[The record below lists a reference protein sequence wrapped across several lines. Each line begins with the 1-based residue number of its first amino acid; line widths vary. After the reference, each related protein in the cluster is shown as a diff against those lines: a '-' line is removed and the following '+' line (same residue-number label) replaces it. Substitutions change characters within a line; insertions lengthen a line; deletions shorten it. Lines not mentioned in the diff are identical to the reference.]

1 MTQARAP
8 RWKPNAVIK
17 ASLLMHGIVGI
28 GLFVDPSSA
37 LIWLAILASNHGVL
51 TLGGLLPKAK
61 ILGPNITHLPQAAI
75 AKRQIALTFDDGP
88 DPIVTPQILDIL
100 DKHQAKAT
108 FFCIGHLAEQ
118 HPELIKRIVRQ
129 GHQVENHS
137 YSHHTTFAFNGS
149 KGISEEITRTQVV
162 LTKLT
167 GNTPQFFRPIAGI
180 RNPLLDPV
188 LSNLGIRLV
197 SWSHRSFDTRY
208 KNPHEML
215 RRLKKGIA
223 AGNIILLHD
232 GNAARTH
239 EGVALSVACLPGFL
253 KSIADVGL
261 TTVTLNEAFL

>member
-1 MTQARAP
+1 
-8 RWKPNAVIK
+8 
-17 ASLLMHGIVGI
+17 MHGIVGI
-28 GLFVDPSSA
+28 GLILDPSST
-37 LIWLAILASNHGVL
+37 LIWLALLASNHGVL

-61 ILGPNITHLPQAAI
+61 ILGPNITHLPQAAT
-75 AKRQIALTFDDGP
+75 AKGQIALTFDDGP

-100 DKHQAKAT
+100 EKHQAKAT

-137 YSHHTTFAFNGS
+137 YSHNTTFAFNGS
-149 KGISEEITRTQVV
+149 KGISEEIKRTQVI

-167 GNTPQFFRPIAGI
+167 GYTPQFFRPIAGI

-188 LSNLGIRLV
+188 LCKLGMRLV
-197 SWSHRSFDTRY
+197 SWSHRSFDTRF
-208 KNPHEML
+208 KNPHWML
-215 RRLKKGIA
+215 RRLKKSVA

-239 EGVALSVACLPGFL
+239 EGIALSVACLPSFL
-253 KSIADVGL
+253 KSITDAGL
-261 TTVTLNEAFL
+261 TTVTLNESFL